1 MALQTAQI
9 LMANLQAFCQ
19 RNVDNRLSSDLANS
33 LLSLVKSNL
42 DKLTEEV
49 EKEIELLKNSNYS
62 GIGEDHQ

>member
-19 RNVDNRLSSDLANS
+19 RNVDNRLSADLCNS

-49 EKEIELLKNSNYS
+49 EKGKAMIVPNDALQQHDKVN
-62 GIGEDHQ
+62 